1 MAFNKQDF
9 LSLITDTLGTIAIND
24 NSVLSDAESKLKTF
38 LETNTSISDNEK
50 AQVYSKFLT
59 DVVTNSIN
67 SALQSAT
74 NIMLQQAKIEQE
86 IASMQIEDQIKQEQ
100 SAKDLEVKAQQI
112 ASMKAQDEINKNKV
126 AGELAKIKYE
136 VEHLMPAQV
145 DNIIKDTQIKD
156 KELELKQEDI
166 ELKKKQVEL
175 ANKEVTVKE
184 AEIQIKKAEV
194 DISRSELQI
203 KQAQIPLVQA
213 QAETEKAKAFLVGQ
227 QGITEQYNQDL
238 VKANK
243 DQILENINKLK
254 KEEDLLDYQKDLTN
268 AERNLKDQQAVAVLR
283 ALDVNKEI
291 EMCKCRTQLEIASLQ
306 VQSL

>member
-9 LSLITDTLGTIAIND
+9 LSLITDTLGTIAISD
-24 NSVLSDAESKLKTF
+24 NSVLSDAENKLKTF

-112 ASMKAQDEINKNKV
+112 ASMKAQDDINKNKV

-145 DNIIKDTQIKD
+145 DNIVKDTQIKD

-166 ELKKKQVEL
+166 ELKKAQVEL
-175 ANKEVTVKE
+175 ANKEVAVKE
-184 AEIQIKKAEV
+184 TEIQIRKAELE
-194 DISRSELQI
+194 ISRSELQI

>member
-100 SAKDLEVKAQQI
+100 STKDLEVKAQQI
-112 ASMKAQDEINKNKV
+112 ASMKAQDEVNKNKV